1 LCCGITSPVYDAV
14 FIYDV
19 AVIFVLCQLFFMTL
33 AEPANCPGP
42 EHSLPPMGA
51 ALDMVAVLN
60 ARLLRVRGRP
70 KRARTRARILAAVA
84 EEIGAVGYPALTVE
98 RICARAG
105 MARGTFYLYF
115 SHRSDAAIAVYR
127 LFWATMRRWRP
138 RHLAVD
144 LDERVRMTNAFYV
157 ATYARNQRLLSG
169 QIALA
174 SERPDFAQVRDTV
187 NHRWA
192 QVVARVMPKS
202 LDETARILR
211 ARAMAAMVD
220 ELLRDIY
227 GQPSPMLSDWREKP
241 LELAHHISEIWLS
254 VIRRD
259 A

>member
-1 LCCGITSPVYDAV
+1 
-14 FIYDV
+14 
-19 AVIFVLCQLFFMTL
+19 
-33 AEPANCPGP
+33 
-42 EHSLPPMGA
+42 MGA

-60 ARLLRVRGRP
+60 ERLLRVRGRP
-70 KRARTRARILAAVA
+70 KRARTRARILAATA
-84 EEIGAVGYPALTVE
+84 EEIAVAGYPALTVE

-138 RHLAVD
+138 RQLAVHLA
-144 LDERVRMTNAFYV
+144 ERVHMTNAFYV
-157 ATYARNQRLLSG
+157 ATYARNQRLLGG

-174 SERPDFAQVRDTV
+174 SERPDFALVRDTI

-192 QVVARVMPKS
+192 QVIARILPVS
-202 LDETARILR
+202 LDEDARVLR
-211 ARAMAAMVD
+211 ARALAGMVD

-227 GQPSPMLSDWREKP
+227 SQPSPTLSPWREQP
-241 LELAHHISEIWLS
+241 MELAHHISEIWLA
-254 VIRRD
+254 VIQRD

>member
-1 LCCGITSPVYDAV
+1 
-14 FIYDV
+14 
-19 AVIFVLCQLFFMTL
+19 MTHSDP
-33 AEPANCPGP
+33 ASRPRPEPY
-42 EHSLPPMGA
+42 LPPPG
-51 ALDMVAVLN
+51 ALDMVALLN

-70 KRARTRARILAAVA
+70 KRARTRARILAATA
-84 EEIGAVGYPALTVE
+84 EEIGVSGYPALTVE

-115 SHRSDAAIAVYR
+115 SHRSDAAMAVYR

-138 RHLAVD
+138 RHLAVN
-144 LDERVRMTNAFYV
+144 LSERVRMTNAFYV
-157 ATYARNQRLLSG
+157 ATYARNQHLLGG

-174 SERPDFAQVRDTV
+174 SERPDFALVRDTV

-192 QVVARVMPKS
+192 QVIARILPASLGDDARV
-202 LDETARILR
+202 LR
-211 ARAMAAMVD
+211 ARALAGMVD

-227 GQPSPMLSDWREKP
+227 SQPSPTLAHWRDQP
-241 LELAHHISEIWLS
+241 LELAHHISEIWLA

>member
-1 LCCGITSPVYDAV
+1 MNTR
-14 FIYDV
+14 
-19 AVIFVLCQLFFMTL
+19 
-33 AEPANCPGP
+33 EPANHPMP
-42 EHSLPPMGA
+42 ELSAPAMGA
-51 ALDMVAVLN
+51 ALDMVEVLK
-60 ARLLRVRGRP
+60 ARLMRLRGRP
-70 KRARTRARILAAVA
+70 KRARTRARILAATA

-138 RHLAVD
+138 RHLSVNLAG
-144 LDERVRMTNAFYV
+144 RVHMTNAFYV

-192 QVVARVMPKS
+192 QVIARILPLSLSADARV
-202 LDETARILR
+202 LR
-211 ARAMAAMVD
+211 ARALAGMVD

-227 GQPSPMLSDWREKP
+227 SQPSPTLVAWRDQP

-254 VIRRD
+254 VIEREESRLPSTP
-259 A
+259 

>member
-1 LCCGITSPVYDAV
+1 
-14 FIYDV
+14 
-19 AVIFVLCQLFFMTL
+19 MTMTD
-33 AEPANCPGP
+33 PATPPDPKG
-42 EHSLPPMGA
+42 SLPPMNA

-70 KRARTRARILAAVA
+70 KRARTRARILAATA

-98 RICARAG
+98 RICTRAG

-127 LFWATMRRWRP
+127 LFWALMRRWRP
-138 RHLAVD
+138 RHLSVNLA
-144 LDERVRMTNAFYV
+144 ERVHMTNAFYV

-192 QVVARVMPKS
+192 HVIARILPLSLTADARV
-202 LDETARILR
+202 LR
-211 ARAMAAMVD
+211 ARALAGMVD

-227 GQPSPMLSDWREKP
+227 SQPSPTLVAWREQP
-241 LELAHHISEIWLS
+241 LALAHHISEIWLA
-254 VIRRD
+254 VIEREVPSLPQLHD
-259 A
+259 ATAEPLPR